1 MAKRKPNEAGSS
13 TGHRAD
19 ALRVLGVLKAATAD
33 QIQRLS
39 SPHLTYRHTTK
50 DTAAKRK
57 EARTASHRGALNDLR
72 RQGLSVVGGRTRGG
86 EEVRLLTKDGLA
98 AAGLEL
104 DRGPQE
110 MGGMPKSAGRSG
122 ASHAMTVNETVIAM
136 IRPKPD
142 LALVAGEPAEAVA
155 AARSWVD
162 APEGIGT
169 ITSYATEVA
178 LPATGT
184 WRNPGVG
191 CAWADI
197 VLTAAE
203 AGVPLLFIEADN
215 CTEEAPIIAAKFDK
229 YMRHFHRTVKDTDG
243 QDKPMWRTRWS
254 APASQWGDAT
264 HPQVLL
270 VFHQVGKRTALTQ
283 MERVAEL
290 TRKHWQGRWAE
301 GGYRIYDGKM
311 AIVGTTLELLREHGP
326 ARPGPR
332 SGASAATATRTS
344 GTRSGTPAGTPPSPV
359 LMKSGGAAKRRK
371 QPNASRSDRCAP
383 TADRSSPTTG
393 GRPASRSTG
402 AAGTATRTCAT
413 TARRGRSTRSG
424 RRNRPNASAGSRSAR
439 RQRRRHRTR
448 RPSAGLD
455 AGAADPAKPPRQRE
469 GLPRAAWAS
478 PRCRWQLRG

>member
-1 MAKRKPNEAGSS
+1 MAKRKANEAGSS

-39 SPHLTYRHTTK
+39 LPHLTYRHTTK

-72 RQGLSVVGGRTRGG
+72 RHGLSVDGGRTRGG

-104 DRGPQE
+104 DRGPEE

-142 LALVAGEPAEAVA
+142 LALLAGEPAEAVA
-155 AARSWVD
+155 AARAWVD
-162 APEGIGT
+162 APDGIST

-197 VLTAAE
+197 VLTAPE

-243 QDKPMWRTRWS
+243 RDKPMWRTRWS
-254 APASQWGDAT
+254 APAPQWGDAT
-264 HPQVLL
+264 HPPVLL
-270 VFHQVGKRTALTQ
+270 VFHKVGKRTALTQ
-283 MERVAEL
+283 MERVAHL
-290 TRKHWQGRWAE
+290 TRKHWQGRWAKD
-301 GGYRIYDGKM
+301 GYHIYDGKM
-311 AIVGTTLELLREHGP
+311 AIVATTLELLREHGP
-326 ARPGPR
+326 AGPAFR
-332 SGASAATATRTS
+332 RFGRDGYQNLWDAIGNPRRDAAF
-344 GTRSGTPAGTPPSPV
+344 
-359 LMKSGGAAKRRK
+359 
-371 QPNASRSDRCAP
+371 
-383 TADRSSPTTG
+383 
-393 GRPASRSTG
+393 
-402 AAGTATRTCAT
+402 
-413 TARRGRSTRSG
+413 ARRDEE
-424 RRNRPNASAGSRSAR
+424 
-439 RQRRRHRTR
+439 RRHRQAREAAEREAQRPVCADCGQKFTDDRWNASIAVDWGR
-448 RPSAGLD
+448 RDSHPHLCDPCKARALD
-455 AGAADPAKPPRQRE
+455 AERQAKQAEREHQEQEQERQETEAAAHDSKA
-469 GLPRAAWAS
+469 GGWLG
-478 PRCRWQLRG
+478 RWRS

>member
-1 MAKRKPNEAGSS
+1 MAKHKANEAGSS

-19 ALRVLGVLKAATAD
+19 ALRALGVLKAATAD

-72 RQGLSVVGGRTRGG
+72 RHGLSVDGGRTRGG

-104 DRGPQE
+104 DRGPEE

-142 LALVAGEPAEAVA
+142 LDLVAGEPAEAVA
-155 AARSWVD
+155 AAQAWVD
-162 APEGIGT
+162 APDGIGS

-197 VLTAAE
+197 VLTAPE
-203 AGVPLLFIEADN
+203 VGLPLLFIEADN

-229 YMRHFHRTVKDTDG
+229 YMRHFHRKVKDTDG
-243 QDKPMWRTRWS
+243 KDKPMWRTRWS
-254 APASQWGDAT
+254 APAPQWGDAT
-264 HPQVLL
+264 HPPVLL
-270 VFHQVGKRTALTQ
+270 VFHQVGKRTARTQ

-290 TRKHWQGRWAE
+290 TREHWQGQWAE
-301 GGYRIYDGKM
+301 GGFRIYNQKM
-311 AIVGTTLELLREHGP
+311 PIVATTLELLREHGP
-326 ARPGPR
+326 AGPAFR
-332 SGASAATATRTS
+332 RFGRDVDQNLWDAIGNPR
-344 GTRSGTPAGTPPSPV
+344 RDAG
-359 LMKSGGAAKRRK
+359 L
-371 QPNASRSDRCAP
+371 
-383 TADRSSPTTG
+383 
-393 GRPASRSTG
+393 
-402 AAGTATRTCAT
+402 
-413 TARRGRSTRSG
+413 ARRAEEG
-424 RRNRPNASAGSRSAR
+424 RRRLAQEAAEREAQRPVCADCGTKFTDDRWKASIAVDWGRGDSHPHLCDDCKARVLEAERQVEQAERGRQEQERQEAEEAQDSKAGGWLGRWRS
-439 RQRRRHRTR
+439 
-448 RPSAGLD
+448 
-455 AGAADPAKPPRQRE
+455 
-469 GLPRAAWAS
+469 
-478 PRCRWQLRG
+478 